1 MVLWSEVRPAIML
14 QVVAPYVAEMLH
26 LKALTINRVAGVAGF
41 QTMSTCKLNI
51 NSLPINVIVVFL
63 LVFLRP
69 TPFYCFARARP
80 AGQPN
85 LGLPILPLP
94 QAKDH
99 REKGIM
105 VPASG
110 DRGRSALARDQGAQW
125 ANGSGRSFSL
135 WPFSHLSRQ
144 LAAPTRRAEALGEG
158 GSHAKAGAKRR
169 RTKVAVGRS
178 G

>member
-135 WPFSHLSRQ
+135 WPFSNLSRQ
-144 LAAPTRRAEALGEG
+144 LVAPTCPAEALRRRKQREG
-158 GSHAKAGAKRR
+158 GSEATADQS
-169 RTKVAVGRS
+169 RS
-178 G
+178 R